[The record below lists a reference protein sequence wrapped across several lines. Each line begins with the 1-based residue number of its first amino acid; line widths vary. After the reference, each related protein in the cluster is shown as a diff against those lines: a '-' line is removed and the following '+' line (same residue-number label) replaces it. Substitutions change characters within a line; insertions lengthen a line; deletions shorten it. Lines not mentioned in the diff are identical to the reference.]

1 MTDYRA
7 LAEKMIEL
15 SAQLHLFPPI
25 QQLAVFEKG
34 TFLALHYLSAP
45 PKMIHPKELSQKMA
59 VSSARVA
66 ALLNHMEQEGLI
78 VRTPDPGDSRQ
89 TIVSLTS
96 RGEELMEST
105 QSKAREQ
112 LAEVLESLGPEDAET
127 FVRIQSKILQNVAT
141 LKFTAAKSGL

>member
-1 MTDYRA
+1 
-7 LAEKMIEL
+7 
-15 SAQLHLFPPI
+15 
-25 QQLAVFEKG
+25 
-34 TFLALHYLSAP
+34 
-45 PKMIHPKELSQKMA
+45 
-59 VSSARVA
+59 
-66 ALLNHMEQEGLI
+66 MEQEGLI
-78 VRTPDPGDSRQ
+78 VRTADPGDSRQ